1 MDGVSTLPI
10 ASRLPDQ
17 LSEGIGAA
25 GAGTAAASAPH
36 PVALIEARFARQQDA
51 NRMALLSRL
60 YGAHLPMKLHME
72 QVRPTPAFAR
82 ALADERSERGRIPG
96 CCWPEEASKTNNR
109 TKNNNDGAIAHCCS
123 SRAHAADNMGAE
135 SGLGRLPSASNFPDR

>member
-36 PVALIEARFARQQDA
+36 PVALIEARCARQQDA

-60 YGAHLPMKLHME
+60 SGAHLPMKLHME
-72 QVRPTPAFAR
+72 QVRATPDSRVHWPTK
-82 ALADERSERGRIPG
+82 E
-96 CCWPEEASKTNNR
+96 
-109 TKNNNDGAIAHCCS
+109 
-123 SRAHAADNMGAE
+123 E
-135 SGLGRLPSASNFPDR
+135 SGSDPWLLLG